1 MKKRILWDIK
11 FLKYPFLGI
20 CSSASI
26 LVFWLG
32 LFIFITSF
40 LGGIIGPRYDGFQGP
55 YRVRVEYLGRDEG
68 LDRVKIL
75 NHSII
80 TDAHV
85 LTWLEW
91 DKTELDNRIIVGE
104 LPENINP
111 GLRFLIDAR
120 VENIDSIRVIKS
132 VRFYPDKL
140 DLFGADIYKIVRG
153 FIWITLVLTIIS
165 IVFINLKCIKCIN
178 RSFSGA
184 LLF

>member
-1 MKKRILWDIK
+1 MKSRILRYIK

-20 CSSASI
+20 CVSALI

-32 LFIFITSF
+32 LFISITIF
-40 LGGIIGPRYDGFQGP
+40 GGIIGPRYDGFQGP
-55 YRVRVEYLGRDEG
+55 YRVRVEYLGKDEG

-91 DKTELDNRIIVGE
+91 DKTELNNRIIVGE

-111 GLRFLIDAR
+111 GFRFLIDAR
-120 VENIDSIRVIKS
+120 VENIDNIRVIKS
-132 VRFYPDKL
+132 IRFYPDKP
-140 DLFGADIYKIVRG
+140 DFFGADIYKIVLG
-153 FIWITLVLTIIS
+153 FIWITLGLTVIS
-165 IVFINLKCIKCIN
+165 IVFINLKCIK

-184 LLF
+184 SLP